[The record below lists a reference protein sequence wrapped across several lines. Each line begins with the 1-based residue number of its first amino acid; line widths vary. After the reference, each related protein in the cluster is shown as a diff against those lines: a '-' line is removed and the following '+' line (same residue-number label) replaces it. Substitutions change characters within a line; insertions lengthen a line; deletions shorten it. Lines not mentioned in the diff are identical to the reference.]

1 MGLIEQAAID
11 LAIITSN
18 GDDFGVDIT
27 FTSAFDSKVV
37 TIKGYHNK
45 IHLGVDGNGNVVHSK
60 NATVAVSE
68 SLLLAQG
75 YTVRNVSGEV
85 GMKGDLVDV
94 KDSTGVLKNYKVKS
108 KMPDETVGLIV
119 FVLEDY
125 TP

>member
-11 LAIITSN
+11 LALITGN

-27 FTSAFDSKVV
+27 FTSVTDSKVV

-45 IHLGVDGNGNVVHSK
+45 IHIGVDGNGNVVHSK

-68 SLLLAQG
+68 SLLIAQG
-75 YTVRNVSGEV
+75 YTVRNANGEV
-85 GMKGDLVDV
+85 DMKNDKVDV
-94 KDSTGVLKNYKVKS
+94 KDSTGILKHYKVKS

-119 FVLEDY
+119 FVLDDY
-125 TP
+125 KP